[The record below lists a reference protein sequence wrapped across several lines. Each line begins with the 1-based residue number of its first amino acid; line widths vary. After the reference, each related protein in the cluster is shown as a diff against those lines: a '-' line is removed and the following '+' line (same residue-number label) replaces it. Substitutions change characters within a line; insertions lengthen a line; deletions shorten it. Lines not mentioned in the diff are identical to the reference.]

1 MLRQLFIVFLLVLL
15 VEPGSRLLNVLGPV
29 SKAQLS
35 QSRLHPLLC
44 ELLDRRKSKILFTL
58 VTGQAFAPLRAEALH
73 HAGDPGD
80 VVVGGADEGEDVLD
94 GVLPQ
99 NPHPGILFGHLGK

>member
-1 MLRQLFIVFLLVLL
+1 M
-15 VEPGSRLLNVLGPV
+15 NVLGPV
-29 SKAQLS
+29 SKAKLS
-35 QSRLHPLLC
+35 QSRLHALFS
-44 ELLDRRKSKILFTL
+44 ELLYRRKGEILLPL
-58 VTGQAFAPLRAEALH
+58 VPGKAFAPLRAEPLH

-99 NPHPGILFGHLGK
+99 NPHPWILVCHLGKERVGRGPGVVEGGEANLKRS